1 MCCGILGVSMKIVF
15 TGGPGGHFYPLIAI
29 AESLRDLVRER
40 HLLMPELYFIAP
52 DPFDTAALFE
62 NKITYIYCPAG
73 KLRRYFSFQNFLDM
87 FKTARGLVSALITLF
102 QLYPDVVISKGGF
115 GSVPVT
121 LAANILGI
129 PVIIHDS
136 DAKPGR
142 ASLFAAS
149 RATRIAIAFDSARV
163 FFPKKVQDRI
173 ALVGIPIRS
182 ELAIIAPEGG
192 AQELGLDT
200 SVPTVLIF
208 GGSSGS
214 QKINDV
220 IIAALPDLV
229 GVMNVIHQTGK
240 ANFADVQATSS
251 VVLSHNPLASRYH
264 PFPYLN
270 ISSIRKAVSAS
281 TLIVSRAGATAISE
295 IALWHKPAILIPI
308 PEAVSHDQRTNAYAY
323 AHTGGAVV
331 LEESNLT
338 PHVLVSEVKRI
349 GLNVELSASMGQ
361 KGASFASPQAGRII
375 ADEALSIALSH
386 EPQSTV

>member
-1 MCCGILGVSMKIVF
+1 M
-15 TGGPGGHFYPLIAI
+15 
-29 AESLRDLVRER
+29 
-40 HLLMPELYFIAP
+40 
-52 DPFDTAALFE
+52 
-62 NKITYIYCPAG
+62 
-73 KLRRYFSFQNFLDM
+73 
-87 FKTARGLVSALITLF
+87 
-102 QLYPDVVISKGGF
+102 
-115 GSVPVT
+115 
-121 LAANILGI
+121 
-129 PVIIHDS
+129 
-136 DAKPGR
+136 
-142 ASLFAAS
+142 
-149 RATRIAIAFDSARV
+149 
-163 FFPKKVQDRI
+163 
-173 ALVGIPIRS
+173 
-182 ELAIIAPEGG
+182 
-192 AQELGLDT
+192 
-200 SVPTVLIF
+200 
-208 GGSSGS
+208 
-214 QKINDV
+214 
-220 IIAALPDLV
+220 AALPDLV
-229 GVMNVIHQTGK
+229 DSMNVIHQTGK
-240 ANFADVQATSS
+240 ANFADVQATAS

-349 GLNVELSASMGQ
+349 GLNRELSASMAQ

>member
-1 MCCGILGVSMKIVF
+1 MKIVI
-15 TGGPGGHFYPLIAI
+15 TGGGTGGHFYPLIAI
-29 AESLRDLVRER
+29 VESLRELVRER
-40 HLLMPELYFIAP
+40 HLLMPEVYYLGP
-52 DPFDTAALFE
+52 DPFDQNVLFE
-62 NKITYIYCPAG
+62 NKIIFVSCPAG
-73 KLRRYFSFQNFLDM
+73 KMRRYVSFENVLDV
-87 FKTARGLVSALITLF
+87 FKTIGGIFSALITLF
-102 QLYPDVVISKGGF
+102 RIYPDVVISKGGYT
-115 GSVPVT
+115 SVPVT

-129 PVIIHDS
+129 PVIIHES

-142 ASLFAAS
+142 ANLFAAP
-149 RATRIAIAFDSARV
+149 RAVRIAIAFDSARV

-182 ELAIIAPEGG
+182 ELTIISPEGG
-192 AQELGLDT
+192 AQELGLD
-200 SVPTVLIF
+200 SGVPTVLIF

-229 GVMNVIHQTGK
+229 TMANIIHQTGK
-240 ANFADVQATSS
+240 NNFTEVQALSS
-251 VVLSHNPLASRYH
+251 VALSGNALLSRYH

-281 TLIVSRAGATAISE
+281 TLIISRAGATAISE
-295 IALWHKPAILIPI
+295 IALWRKPAILIPI
-308 PEAVSHDQRTNAYAY
+308 PESVSHDQRTNAYAY

-331 LEESNLT
+331 LEEANLT

-349 GLNVELSASMGQ
+349 ALNPTLSASMGQ
-361 KGASFASPQAGRII
+361 KGAGFANPQAGRLI

-386 EPQSTV
+386 EPQSAL